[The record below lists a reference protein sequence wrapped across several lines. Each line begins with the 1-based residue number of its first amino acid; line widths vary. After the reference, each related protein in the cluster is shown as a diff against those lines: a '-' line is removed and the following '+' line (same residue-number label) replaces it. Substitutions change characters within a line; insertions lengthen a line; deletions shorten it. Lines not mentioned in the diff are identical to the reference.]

1 MDIKLT
7 PQLSTN
13 DFINEITETDSKLP
27 DICIKRSSS
36 NEDDMQQE
44 EEISSGY
51 SSNLT
56 LDEQQET
63 QDSLLS
69 NQKNFSRS
77 IESGTMIS
85 YDDSAISLTID
96 PIIEDQNQIPT
107 TQNTLLEQ
115 NNGTD
120 NNIKYALSIQKTWL
134 CLLLSMTFNVLF
146 IVSIVVCS
154 LFFKTDNA
162 EKSSPPS
169 LCVLESHK
177 TPLCSNSSSAYLQY
191 LVHVIQIRDNQSLH
205 SGAAQTYISFH
216 SNKGDGKKDIIPSAL
231 MTSTKSAHRLE
242 TRKEVL
248 LFKNNKIIIRK
259 SSTYFVSV
267 QLLFK
272 RESRLNHTI
281 QANVEVKLT
290 KKTRLEIDNITL
302 LTKTLPICNGS
313 QTLQTVRIVE
323 TFKLKE
329 DDEISI
335 LVSKPD
341 LVYKCPTCN
350 MVTVIEI
357 K

>member
-1 MDIKLT
+1 MDIKPT

-13 DFINEITETDSKLP
+13 DFNEITETDSKLP

-51 SSNLT
+51 NSNLT
-56 LDEQQET
+56 LDEQEET
-63 QDSLLS
+63 QDSLFT
-69 NQKNFSRS
+69 NQKDFNRRS
-77 IESGTMIS
+77 IVSGARIS
-85 YDDSAISLTID
+85 DGDSAISLT
-96 PIIEDQNQIPT
+96 IEDQNQIPT
-107 TQNTLLEQ
+107 TQDTLLEQ
-115 NNGTD
+115 NAGTD
-120 NNIKYALSIQKTWL
+120 NNNKHSLSIQKTWR
-134 CLLLSMTFNVLF
+134 CLLLSMTINALF
-146 IVSIVVCS
+146 IVSIIIIVVCS
-154 LFFKTDNA
+154 LFFKTVNT

-169 LCVLESHK
+169 LCVLESLK
-177 TPLCSNSSSAYLQY
+177 TPLCSNSSSAHLQY
-191 LVHVIQIRDNQSLH
+191 LVHVMQIKANQSLH
-205 SGAAQTYISFH
+205 SGAAQTFISFH

-231 MTSTKSAHRLE
+231 MTSTKSTHRLE

-290 KKTRLEIDNITL
+290 KKNSLGIDNVTL
-302 LTKTLPICNGS
+302 LSKTLPICNGS

-323 TFKLKE
+323 SFKLKE

>member
-1 MDIKLT
+1 MKEIDIKLT

-13 DFINEITETDSKLP
+13 DFNEIPESDSKLP
-27 DICIKRSSS
+27 QIFLNRSSS
-36 NEDDMQQE
+36 NEDDMQQKE

-51 SSNLT
+51 TSNLT
-56 LDEQQET
+56 LDEQQES
-63 QDSLLS
+63 QDSLLT
-69 NQKNFSRS
+69 NNKDYRDES
-77 IESGTMIS
+77 IESGSRTS
-85 YDDSAISLTID
+85 NNDSAIDLTIID
-96 PIIEDQNQIPT
+96 FSNEDQNQIPT
-107 TQNTLLEQ
+107 TQDTLLEQ

-120 NNIKYALSIQKTWL
+120 NNIKHSLSIQKTRR

-146 IVSIVVCS
+146 IVSIIVVCS
-154 LFFKTDNA
+154 LFFKTDNT

-191 LVHVIQIRDNQSLH
+191 LVHVMQIRDNQSLH

-281 QANVEVKLT
+281 QANVEVKLI
-290 KKTRLEIDNITL
+290 KKTRLEFDNITL

-313 QTLQTVRIVE
+313 QTLQTV
-323 TFKLKE
+323 
-329 DDEISI
+329 
-335 LVSKPD
+335 
-341 LVYKCPTCN
+341 
-350 MVTVIEI
+350 
-357 K
+357 